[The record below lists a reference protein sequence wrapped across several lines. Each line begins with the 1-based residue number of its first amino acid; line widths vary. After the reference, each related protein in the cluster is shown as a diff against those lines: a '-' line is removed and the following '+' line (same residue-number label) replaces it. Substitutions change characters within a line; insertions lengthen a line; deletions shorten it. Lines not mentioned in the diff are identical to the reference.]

1 MELAMRQGQ
10 AKFFVVE
17 LDVFTNVAKFAS
29 SRGLRI
35 FAFPLRRPVFDMEL
49 SDTIPSLG
57 RFGHSPISLLVLRF
71 QVSKLLRC

>member
-10 AKFFVVE
+10 AKFFVVQ
-17 LDVFTNVAKFAS
+17 LNVFTNGAKFAS

-35 FAFPLRRPVFDMEL
+35 FAFPLRRRVFDMEL
-49 SDTIPSLG
+49 SDTIPSRG
-57 RFGHSPISLLVLRF
+57 RSGRSPMLLQVLRF

>member
-1 MELAMRQGQ
+1 MELAMCKGQ

-17 LDVFTNVAKFAS
+17 LDVFTNGVKFAS

-49 SDTIPSLG
+49 SDTIPCLG
-57 RFGHSPISLLVLRF
+57 RFGRSPISLPVLRF

>member
-1 MELAMRQGQ
+1 MELAMRKGQ

-17 LDVFTNVAKFAS
+17 LDIFTTGAKFAS
-29 SRGLRI
+29 SRGLRL

-49 SDTIPSLG
+49 SDTIPCFG
-57 RFGHSPISLLVLRF
+57 RFGRSPISLQVLRF

>member
-17 LDVFTNVAKFAS
+17 LDVFTNGAKFAS
-29 SRGLRI
+29 SRGLCV

-49 SDTIPSLG
+49 SDTIPSRG
-57 RFGHSPISLLVLRF
+57 RSGRSPMLLQVLRF

>member
-1 MELAMRQGQ
+1 MELAMCKGQ

-17 LDVFTNVAKFAS
+17 LDVFTNGAKFAS

-35 FAFPLRRPVFDMEL
+35 FAFPLRPRVFDMEL
-49 SDTIPSLG
+49 SDTIPCLG
-57 RFGHSPISLLVLRF
+57 RFGRSPILFQVLHF